1 MIHPD
6 TELRFVNK
14 NIGYGVFATAAMPA
28 GTVVYVKDPLEIKL
42 TQKQFAALT
51 EPYRTVAEK
60 YSYIDQHGVRIIS
73 WDHAKYVNHRCDCNT
88 MSTGYG
94 FEIAI
99 RDIRPGEE
107 ITDEY
112 GLFNIERE
120 IALACRCPNC
130 RHVLRPSDVDTY
142 CAIWDALVIEALN
155 QVPRVTQPLW
165 DFMDPLTRQD
175 VMDYLNGQ
183 KAYRSVRSLKW
194 ERRDGIRAVRRV
206 NGRTK
211 RRAA

>member
-14 NIGYGVFATAAMPA
+14 NIGYGVFATAPIPA
-28 GTVVYVKDPLEIKL
+28 GTVVYVKDPLEIEL
-42 TQKQFAALT
+42 TQKQFAALG
-51 EPYRTVAEK
+51 EPYRRMAEK
-60 YSYIDQHGVRIIS
+60 YSYIDQRGVRIIS

-88 MSTGYG
+88 ISTGYG

-120 IALACRCPNC
+120 FALACGCPNC
-130 RHVLRPSDVDTY
+130 CHALRPGDVDAY
-142 CAIWDALVIEALN
+142 CAIWDAWVIEALN
-155 QVPRVTQPLW
+155 QASRVTQPLW
-165 DFMDPLTRQD
+165 GFVDPLTRQD
-175 VMDYLNGQ
+175 LMDYLNGQ

-194 ERRDGIRAVRRV
+194 ERRDDIRAVKRV
-206 NGRTK
+206 NGRAR

>member
-14 NIGYGVFATAAMPA
+14 RIGYGVFATASIPT
-28 GTVVYVKDPLEIKL
+28 GTIVYVKDPLEIEL
-42 TQKQFAALT
+42 TQKQFAALV
-51 EPYRTVAEK
+51 EPYRSIAEK
-60 YSYIDQHGVRIIS
+60 YSYIDQCGVRIIS

-88 MSTGYG
+88 ISAGYG

-120 IALACRCPNC
+120 IALACRCSGC
-130 RHVLRPSDVDTY
+130 RHVLRPSDVDMY
-142 CAIWDALVIEALN
+142 HEIWDAWVIEALN
-155 QVPRVTQPLW
+155 YAARVAQPLW

-175 VMDYLNGQ
+175 LIGYLNGH
-183 KAYRSVRSLKW
+183 KAYRSVRALKW
-194 ERRDGIRAVRRV
+194 ERRAGTRSVRRA
-206 NGRTK
+206 NGRGK